1 MRFSELS
8 IICPIGPG
16 FRDLQYL
23 SGWTIEAEER
33 DVEVILVLDNPNL
46 ETIEFIANLKSK
58 TRKLKVL
65 NGDFNSPG
73 LARNHGMAHASGDW
87 LAFWDSDDKP
97 KVENFIRMVT
107 ETEKS
112 GKQIGFGRFNSFE
125 ISRSIDVNSI
135 QRSAIGSN
143 LKSELLNPGIW
154 RFCFRRDSLE
164 GIAFPAQMMGEDQVF
179 LAKALSF
186 SKVHNFDEIVYEYQ
200 TNSPGQLTSIKTN
213 SEDLNKSLED
223 LIQIYSHS
231 KDEHREVVAVL
242 LANVFFS
249 AMLRF
254 NFFESLKLILRLT
267 TTWIKVG
274 PTKKF
279 VLFRN
284 FVFVIMKKIN

>member
-16 FRDLQYL
+16 FRDLEYL
-23 SGWTIEAEER
+23 SRWTIEAEGRE
-33 DVEVILVLDNPNL
+33 VEVILVLDNPNL
-46 ETIEFIANLKSK
+46 GTVDFIANLKSK

-97 KVENFIRMVT
+97 KVETFIRMVT

-112 GKQIGFGRFNSFE
+112 GKLIGCGRFNSFE
-125 ISRSIDVNSI
+125 ISRSTEVNSI

-164 GIAFPAQMMGEDQVF
+164 GITFPSQMMGEDQVF

-186 SKVHNFDEIVYEYQ
+186 PKVHNFDEIVYEYQ
-200 TNSPGQLTSIKTN
+200 TNSPGQLTSSKTN
-213 SEDLNKSLED
+213 TEDLYKSVED

-231 KDEHREVVAVL
+231 KNEHRELVAVL

-249 AMLRF
+249 ATLRF

-267 TTWIKVG
+267 TAWIKVG